1 MNKLF
6 YDEDTRKEI
15 ETQGGKRSF
24 EERNQQKWRIQHDG
38 EKRQVS
44 KNKHER
50 HLGDDFNIWGG
61 MTLRQGLQGR
71 KKELGKGTGFCGGEG
86 KLS

>member
-1 MNKLF
+1 MTKLL

-24 EERNQQKWRIQHDG
+24 EERNQQKWRVQHDG

-44 KNKHER
+44 KDKPER
-50 HLGDDFNIWGG
+50 HSEGG
-61 MTLRQGLQGR
+61 YNV
-71 KKELGKGTGFCGGEG
+71 
-86 KLS
+86 